1 MNIVLML
8 VVVLGLFTALFFIAR
23 SVNEDQGDAPAAEY
37 IIPNVKAK
45 KLEEA
50 KGVAELRGFE
60 LNVDEYRS
68 SDEEEGTVLE
78 QTPAA
83 GTAAKQGDS
92 ISVIVSSGNNYVTVP
107 DLAGKYLQE
116 ANDIVWGVELEIGTT
131 QYVTIDLPYG
141 QIVRQ
146 EPIAGTDTFAG
157 DVIDVWISG
166 IPGKANNM
174 PGVTDMELN
183 KAIDV
188 LHEEGFKKIRIRTVQ
203 PEAQIAAEGF
213 VVAQNPTAGI
223 STPED
228 AVVEISVCRAQLGNY
243 AADVAFN
250 LDITAQQSS
259 VVVTAKLEDG
269 LELIIYE
276 TTLSAG
282 TQQSVSF
289 TAFMEKG
296 GQYECNVYVDGV
308 QVRNGQIGFDYR
320 R

>member
-1 MNIVLML
+1 M
-8 VVVLGLFTALFFIAR
+8 
-23 SVNEDQGDAPAAEY
+23 
-37 IIPNVKAK
+37 
-45 KLEEA
+45 
-50 KGVAELRGFE
+50 
-60 LNVDEYRS
+60 
-68 SDEEEGTVLE
+68 
-78 QTPAA
+78 
-83 GTAAKQGDS
+83 
-92 ISVIVSSGNNYVTVP
+92 
-107 DLAGKYLQE
+107 
-116 ANDIVWGVELEIGTT
+116 
-131 QYVTIDLPYG
+131 
-141 QIVRQ
+141 
-146 EPIAGTDTFAG
+146 
-157 DVIDVWISG
+157 
-166 IPGKANNM
+166 
-174 PGVTDMELN
+174 
-183 KAIDV
+183 
-188 LHEEGFKKIRIRTVQ
+188 
-203 PEAQIAAEGF
+203 
-213 VVAQNPTAGI
+213 AQNPTAGI

-259 VVVTAKLEDG
+259 VVVTAKLEEG